1 MKITET
7 ALRFKT
13 TVYVLILSIFI
24 IGMNSYMSL
33 PLESSPDVEVPI
45 IIVSVVYP
53 GVSPEDIEKL
63 VTNPMERKLKELK
76 NVKEL
81 TSTSSESVSILKI
94 EFETDMD
101 MDEAYQKVRDKVD
114 QAKPD
119 LPDDVEDPVLTEIN
133 ISEFPIMLVNLSGDY
148 GLDKLKKVGEDLEDA
163 IEQIP
168 GVLNVDL
175 VGGLEREIQVLLD
188 PVKLEYYK
196 IGVGLVIS
204 RIQEEHLTTPGG
216 NIELGGS
223 KYLVRIPGEY
233 RDVSQMNDIVLKAIG
248 ERPIKISDVG
258 KVIDGYEDRDNM
270 SRVNGKECVTLRVE
284 KRSGENIIEV
294 ADAVRDMLKE
304 YESTFP
310 TGTEWMIRQDQSK
323 HVRDMVKDLENSIIS
338 GLILVLLV
346 LFFSMGLRNSF
357 FVAIAI
363 PLSMLI
369 TFITLRALGI
379 TLNMVVL
386 FSLILA
392 LGMLVDNSIVVVEN
406 IFRHASEGLSRER
419 AALTAT
425 KEVAWP
431 IISSSATTIA
441 CFAPMIFWPG
451 IMGDF
456 MSFLPK
462 TVIVALL
469 ASLFVA
475 LVINPVIAANFLS
488 KKSQKLF
495 DDSGEATSGILKYYQ
510 KVLEWSLN
518 RPIRVIF
525 LGVVVLCSVFVL
537 YGAFGAGVEF
547 FPTTTPERGQV
558 KIKAPQGTA
567 LERTDALM
575 HKVEN
580 LVLKQ
585 DNLEDII
592 ANVGFEGGK
601 VMLDTGGGNT
611 HVAVADLEFKD
622 RHERTHSTWETV
634 ESIREDLKHL
644 AGAEFSFEL
653 EAMGPPT
660 GSPVEVEISGPDYV
674 VSNRYARLAKEILG
688 TVEGVVDI
696 KDDFD
701 AGKPEIKIDIDREKA
716 KIRKLNTAMISN
728 AVRTAINGTVASVL
742 REGEDEYDIVVRY
755 DEAHRRSMEDLLDIV
770 VTGKDDVQVPL
781 RDVATVR
788 TSGGLGSIKH
798 IDQKRTILVS
808 ADVMGRSSSEVLIE
822 VKKLFAEKLKLPAG
836 YTFHFGGESE
846 EQDKAAAFL
855 SEAFTIGLMLMA
867 LILITQFNSV
877 LRPFIILFSVVMS
890 LIGVFLGLLITQN
903 KFGIMMTG
911 MGVISLAGVVV
922 NNAIVLIDYTNQLR
936 EKHGFSL
943 RDSLLRAGMVRF
955 RPVLLTAVTTALGM
969 LPMALGVSIDFTSLS
984 VDIGASSGEWWGPM
998 ARAVI
1003 FGLLFATVL
1012 TLVLIPVMYQLQEQA
1027 TGLFSILAGKLRGKT
1042 EDRSVVSDVRSDS

>member
-24 IGMNSYMSL
+24 VGINSYTSL
-33 PLESSPDVEVPI
+33 PLESSPDVEIPI

-76 NVKEL
+76 NVKEM
-81 TSTSSESVSILKI
+81 TSTSSESVSIVQI

-119 LPDDVEDPVLTEIN
+119 IPDDVEDPVLTEIN
-133 ISEFPIMLVNLSGDY
+133 ISEFPIMLINLSGDY
-148 GLDKLKKVGEDLEDA
+148 GLEKLKKVGEDLVDA

-175 VGGLEREIQVLLD
+175 VGGLEREIQVQLD

-233 RDVSQMNDIVLKAIG
+233 RDVSQMNDIVLKAID

-258 KVIDGYEDRDNM
+258 RVVDGYKDRENL
-270 SRVNGKECVTLRVE
+270 SRVNGRECVTLRIE

-294 ADAVRDMLKE
+294 ADAVREMMKDFE
-304 YESTFP
+304 TTFP

-338 GLILVLLV
+338 GLILVLAV

-363 PLSMLI
+363 PMSMLI
-369 TFITLRALGI
+369 TFIVLRAMGI

-406 IFRHASEGLSRER
+406 IFRHASEGMPRGK

-462 TVIVALL
+462 TVIIALI

-488 KKSQKLF
+488 KRSQKLF
-495 DDSGEATSGILKYYQ
+495 DDSGEATSGVLGRYQ
-510 KVLEWSLN
+510 KALNWSLN
-518 RPIRVIF
+518 YPKTV
-525 LGVVVLCSVFVL
+525 LMMGVSLLIGVFIL
-537 YGAFGAGVEF
+537 YGRFGAGVEF
-547 FPTTTPERGQV
+547 FPSTTPERGQV

-567 LERTDALM
+567 LEKTDAM
-575 HKVEN
+575 MKAVEKH
-580 LVLKQ
+580 VLNE

-592 ANVGFEGGK
+592 ANVGFEGGM

-611 HVAVADLEFKD
+611 HLAVADLEFKD
-622 RHERTHSTWETV
+622 RHERTHTTWETV
-634 ESIREDLKHL
+634 ESIREDLKRF
-644 AGAEFSFEL
+644 AGAEFSFKL
-653 EAMGPPT
+653 EEMGPPT
-660 GSPVEVEISGPDYV
+660 GNPVEVQISGPDYE

-688 TVEGVVDI
+688 GVEGVVDI
-696 KDDFD
+696 KDDYD

-716 KIRKLNTAMISN
+716 KIRKLSTSTISH

-742 REGEDEYDIVVRY
+742 REGEDEYDIIVRY
-755 DEAHRRSMEDLLDIV
+755 ESQERDSMEDLLNIV
-770 VTGKDDVQVPL
+770 VTGKDDLQVPL
-781 RDVATVR
+781 RDVASVR

-822 VKKLFAEKLKLPAG
+822 VKKLFEEKLKLPAG

-855 SEAFTIGLMLMA
+855 SEAFTIGIMLMA

-955 RPVLLTAVTTALGM
+955 RPVMLTALTTALGM
-969 LPMALGVSIDFTSLS
+969 LPMAIGVSIDFTTLS
-984 VDIGASSGEWWGPM
+984 VDTGSSSAEWWGPM
-998 ARAVI
+998 AQAVI
-1003 FGLLFATVL
+1003 FGLIFATFL
-1012 TLVLIPVMYQLQEQA
+1012 TLLLIPVMYQLQEQM
-1027 TGLFSILAGKLRGKT
+1027 TGWFSRLSRRLRG
-1042 EDRSVVSDVRSDS
+1042 RSGTIAEASGEASES